1 MKVERKLP
9 RQECM
14 VIAMSAGLPSSA
26 LLVIAAYFAGSVS
39 GSSPRSRECSRS
51 FGSHIIDQ
59 AVSSICR

>member
-14 VIAMSAGLPSSA
+14 VTTMSAGLPSSA
-26 LLVIAAYFAGSVS
+26 LLVIAAYFAGSES
-39 GSSPRSRECSRS
+39 GSSPRPFEFSRS
-51 FGSHIIDQ
+51 FGSQIIDQ